1 MKKVLIISYY
11 WPPAGGP
18 GVQRILKYAKF
29 LPENGWKPII
39 LTVNKGEYPA
49 VDESIQIEIPNDC
62 TVIKCRSLEP
72 YSIYKNFFGQGR
84 DETIPIG
91 VLTRQNLSWKKQIAN
106 LIRLNLFIPDARIG
120 WYPYARKTGLKIIK
134 RYKPEIILS
143 SSPPATTHLIAQTL
157 SRKSKIP
164 WVADFRDPWTN
175 IYHYDQLPKLKLIKK
190 TDQFLENRVLK
201 KASAVTVV
209 SSNFFLENR
218 NDRKIVLLP
227 NGYDKLDMN
236 FKGGNHNNKKFT
248 IRYMG
253 SLKIRQYVDSFY
265 NILLELSSN
274 IEFRDNICLEFIG
287 YVDPLVRERIK
298 NKQIPIEI
306 VYHGY
311 LPHQKALYLV
321 SKADLLLHI
330 IGTSR
335 YEKVVTG
342 SKLFEYLMVQKPI
355 LSYGPKGGEADRILT
370 ETGGGKMF
378 DFNDKSGAVNYLK
391 YYFKLWKRKDFSFSP
406 NLDKIKS
413 FDRSNLTKELVQI
426 FEDLT

>member
-1 MKKVLIISYY
+1 MKKILIITYY

-18 GVQRILKYAKF
+18 GVQRILKFAKF

-39 LTVNKGEYPA
+39 LTVNNGEYPA
-49 VDESIQIEIPNDC
+49 IDESIQNEIPHDC
-62 TVIKCRSLEP
+62 AVIKCQSLEP
-72 YSIYKNFFGQGR
+72 YRIYKKFLGQDR
-84 DETIPIG
+84 DEIIPIG
-91 VLTRQNLSWKKQIAN
+91 VLTRQDLSWKKIIAN
-106 LIRLNLFIPDARIG
+106 FVRLNLFIPDARIG

-134 RYKPEIILS
+134 RYKPKIILS
-143 SSPPATTHLIAQTL
+143 SSPPATAHLIAQTL

-190 TDQFLENRVLK
+190 TDRFLENKVLK
-201 KASAVTVV
+201 EAAAITVV
-209 SSNFFLENR
+209 SSSFFLENK
-218 NDRKIVLLP
+218 NNQKIVLLP
-227 NGYDKLDMN
+227 NGYDKLDMT
-236 FKGGNHNNKKFT
+236 FKGTNYHNKKFT
-248 IRYMG
+248 VRYMG
-253 SLKIRQYVDSFY
+253 SLKIRQFVDSFF
-265 NILLELSSN
+265 NILHELSSD
-274 IEFRDNICLEFIG
+274 IEFRDNIRLEFIG